1 MGLSPETVMVS
12 SRPPTFSS
20 AFNVPTKSPCNS
32 NPSRLT
38 GLKPV
43 SVNVTVYVPGL
54 RSRMRYC
61 PVPSVIDDRTFSI
74 STELDASTVTPGR
87 TAPDTSLTV
96 PVIEDWA
103 RANVGN
109 KTVNARRI
117 HVLVSRCRESLPID
131 RLLRTVTGD
140 RRVKGTVDLT
150 ENTRQSY
157 VRSESSQVFLYVV
170 STGILTPSEIW

>member
-96 PVIEDWA
+96 PVIDDWA
-103 RANVGN
+103 RASVGT
-109 KTVNARRI
+109 KTVNVRRI

-131 RLLRTVTGD
+131 RLLRTVTSD
-140 RRVKGTVDLT
+140 RRVKWDRRPL
-150 ENTRQSY
+150 EN
-157 VRSESSQVFLYVV
+157 VRDALCEPEGKY
-170 STGILTPSEIW
+170 